1 MHKKL
6 VFYFILE
13 NVPFLLKIDAIFKPC
28 LKKFIFLNEQIKLIQ
43 KNWQVF
49 SIIDTILYFSNAHI
63 LHYILF
69 IFFKLCI
76 IVRSATLDKNI
87 LGSLII

>member
-43 KNWQVF
+43 NTTKF
-49 SIIDTILYFSNAHI
+49 SKFDSLVIKKRMELNIDIQLN
-63 LHYILF
+63 
-69 IFFKLCI
+69 
-76 IVRSATLDKNI
+76 NQ
-87 LGSLII
+87 